1 MKFGTSCRMVFPF
14 WWNHSRRAPAFPCWN
29 AKDPTPIVPSKKQK
43 GKSQIPTGVFIK
55 QGLTR
60 VMYSRSEWQTHGDY
74 IAFPG
79 GSCVATLVYT
89 VRLIQPGALHYTY
102 QYPDDD
108 TIFEF
113 QVDPLREIELLIW
126 FRGILNYLILNR
138 RRTSCARACQVAATK
153 FAGQPSLKRV
163 NGGRASLFNFRPD

>member
-1 MKFGTSCRMVFPF
+1 MS
-14 WWNHSRRAPAFPCWN
+14 
-29 AKDPTPIVPSKKQK
+29 
-43 GKSQIPTGVFIK
+43 
-55 QGLTR
+55 
-60 VMYSRSEWQTHGDY
+60 SRSEWQTRGDY

-113 QVDPLREIELLIW
+113 QVLHFILRAFCYVHLLIT
-126 FRGILNYLILNR
+126 FLN
-138 RRTSCARACQVAATK
+138 
-153 FAGQPSLKRV
+153 G
-163 NGGRASLFNFRPD
+163 

>member
-1 MKFGTSCRMVFPF
+1 M
-14 WWNHSRRAPAFPCWN
+14 
-29 AKDPTPIVPSKKQK
+29 
-43 GKSQIPTGVFIK
+43 
-55 QGLTR
+55 
-60 VMYSRSEWQTHGDY
+60 SEWQTRGDY

-113 QVDPLREIELLIW
+113 QVLQLSYSVL
-126 FRGILNYLILNR
+126 FVHVFNYIFQWI
-138 RRTSCARACQVAATK
+138 TGTK
-153 FAGQPSLKRV
+153 
-163 NGGRASLFNFRPD
+163 